1 MLTLKQAVVNVKL
14 RMRNDSIHLLL
25 EFCLKELTG
34 KGLKDFKVTVDILKT
49 LNILLIFLRVV
60 LLNKDLSLR
69 F

>member
-1 MLTLKQAVVNVKL
+1 MLTLKQAVMNVKL
-14 RMRNDSIHLLL
+14 RMRTDSIHLLL
-25 EFCLKELTG
+25 EFC
-34 KGLKDFKVTVDILKT
+34 LKDFKVTVDILKT